1 MDIQFRNGIET
12 KRMHFLKMRVDKL
25 KRLRGNTI
33 LGLFSSIEF
42 LLGLI
47 VFSLIISMLS
57 QWTIDGFCELEQI
70 DYIIYI
76 LLEKRL

>member
-1 MDIQFRNGIET
+1 
-12 KRMHFLKMRVDKL
+12 MRVDKL